1 MQGAADT
8 AASAAATSLAA
19 GTTNPAVLASEA
31 KSIAAYYNFVGGSN
45 GTTVTVN
52 YPPKSGTHQTNAA
65 VEVEIS
71 KQETPLLSSLFLRQ
85 GPTISVR
92 AVALVNSS
100 LTGEACVVALD
111 KNNETSMT
119 TSGSVGMEFPGCS
132 LYINSPNSYALNMN
146 GGATIHPNI
155 AYIVGGYSG
164 GGLTTENGTYLGVDP
179 LLDPYRTV
187 TVPAYSGCN
196 SNNYKMVAGKT
207 DTKNVGSSGVYVFC
221 KGLELEGNSS
231 LTLGPGTFIITGTP
245 HNQAQLKIASNAT
258 LNATSGTTI
267 ILTSTDQTSICDTM
281 ATANIAGGAKINIV
295 APTTGSLA
303 GVALYQDR
311 TCKNHTLSNQV
322 AGGTTQSIK
331 GAIYFPEQP
340 VDFAGGSATG
350 GAQCTHLVA
359 WTIRFVGNS
368 TFKNNCAD
376 AGTRKLSLTG
386 GRLVE

>member
-1 MQGAADT
+1 M
-8 AASAAATSLAA
+8 
-19 GTTNPAVLASEA
+19 V
-31 KSIAAYYNFVGGSN
+31 
-45 GTTVTVN
+45 
-52 YPPKSGTHQTNAA
+52 
-65 VEVEIS
+65 IS
-71 KQETPLLSSLFLRQ
+71 KQETPLLSSLFLRH
-85 GPTISVR
+85 GPTISAR
-92 AVALVNSS
+92 AVGLANAS

-111 KNNETSMT
+111 QNNETSMT
-119 TSGSVGMEFPGCS
+119 TSGSVSMQFPGCS
-132 LYINSPNSYALNMN
+132 LYVNSPNSSALNMN

-155 AYIVGGYSG
+155 AYIAGGYSG

-196 SNNYKMVAGKT
+196 SNNYKLVAGKT
-207 DTKNVGSSGVYVFC
+207 DSRTVGSSGVYVFC
-221 KGLELEGNSS
+221 KGLELEGNST

-258 LNATSGTTI
+258 LNASNGTTI
-267 ILTSTDQTSICDTM
+267 ILTYTDSTDTCGTM
-281 ATANIAGGAKINIV
+281 ATANIAGGAKINLV
-295 APTTGSLA
+295 APTAGSLA
-303 GVALYQDR
+303 GIALYQDR
-311 TCKNHTLSNQV
+311 VCKNHTLSNQV

-331 GAIYFPEQP
+331 GAIYFPQQP

-368 TFKNNCAD
+368 TFQNNCAD
-376 AGTRKLSLTG
+376 AGTRKLSLSG